1 MEPGVLNL
9 SLAWHPRHAHAIGLT
24 CSNGSVCICESKE
37 GEPWSEEAVVH
48 LTEIHQHELEA
59 WCIAFSGS
67 DSTSVLSG
75 GDDVALQCSRIN
87 EEEGP
92 SMLWKDRR
100 LHQAGVTAILPL
112 NPDLAVTGSY
122 DDHIRLVSL
131 ASDSIRRVLV
141 EHNLGGGVWRL
152 KVLARSSLPVA
163 EAAEPNPDVSDP
175 KRSVPRSF
183 NVFLREYFYTC
194 FHPYCTPAAR
204 TCSVTQSDIIS
215 ALCS

>member
-1 MEPGVLNL
+1 M
-9 SLAWHPRHAHAIGLT
+9 
-24 CSNGSVCICESKE
+24 
-37 GEPWSEEAVVH
+37 
-48 LTEIHQHELEA
+48 
-59 WCIAFSGS
+59 
-67 DSTSVLSG
+67 
-75 GDDVALQCSRIN
+75 QCSRIN
-87 EEEGP
+87 EEEEP

-163 EAAEPNPDVSDP
+163 EAAEPNPVVSDP
-175 KRSVPRSF
+175 KRAVPRPL
-183 NVFLREYFYTC
+183 NLFLR
-194 FHPYCTPAAR
+194 
-204 TCSVTQSDIIS
+204 
-215 ALCS
+215 